1 MSAEK
6 QVVNYWLNKKGFFT
20 LTNVKAGNKD
30 IDIIAISF
38 KDDKVDK
45 IYHLEVICS
54 ISSSVINIKDID
66 KGIGLIIKN
75 KFDDTEIV
83 KAVRETIRRFAVG
96 ETEYEKILVLGT
108 LPLSKKKDVVEKF
121 ESKRIHVYD
130 FERILV
136 DVMQGIDT
144 HYYRDDMLRSLQLVK
159 YLLVLKPEML
169 ARLIEKKGEDI
180 LKQHSR
186 EKFLKTL
193 LQQEDVKKALAKA
206 DEKELIMLIKHS
218 KLKQPEKLAKL
229 IVEEVLGKSSKRKF
243 LAALFEH
250 KDIKEMFMEQPKER
264 VVSSLEKKQ
273 RSLGQFLKGIYQQK

>member
-96 ETEYEKILVLGT
+96 ETEYEKVLVLGT
-108 LPLSKKKDVVEKF
+108 LPLSKKKEVVEKF
-121 ESKRIHVYD
+121 ESKRIHIYD